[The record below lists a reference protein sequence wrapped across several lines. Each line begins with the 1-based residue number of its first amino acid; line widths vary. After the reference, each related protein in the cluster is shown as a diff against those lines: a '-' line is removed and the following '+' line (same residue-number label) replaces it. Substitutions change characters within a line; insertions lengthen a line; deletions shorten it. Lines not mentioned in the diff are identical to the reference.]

1 MYDIGPWE
9 GPAWCFRLSS
19 GSPVAQDDSAHDQ
32 QPFVGFVMGQWSSSV
47 IIGVPVAGVKPSEE
61 VSNGGALSEAE
72 RGL

>member
-1 MYDIGPWE
+1 M
-9 GPAWCFRLSS
+9 
-19 GSPVAQDDSAHDQ
+19 AQDDSAHDQ